1 MNWYGPPT
9 FWCFCCRL
17 CLVNKSQQALSIIQ
31 LQSPYLFFVW
41 PLRVSSLARDP
52 TGSTSRAELWP
63 PLCVNSFL
71 LLWFK
76 GLCLEVNPQV
86 IHISLSLSG
95 YSFLVQLWLFWNLF
109 LRQDWPQTRGLPASA
124 TRFALLFR
132 SFLSLLQLYRVPQW
146 AAQAELH
153 LEDVCQVTQT
163 HHIPRWFVRS
173 PTSVTLFSLG
183 SLSLEKFSTL
193 GCSESRVSGPL
204 FSRKV

>member
-1 MNWYGPPT
+1 M
-9 FWCFCCRL
+9 L
-17 CLVNKSQQALSIIQ
+17 LLQALLSEQ
-31 LQSPYLFFVW
+31 VTASSEHHSAPVTLLVLW
-41 PLRVSSLARDP
+41 PIRVSSLARDP

-86 IHISLSLSG
+86 IHISLSLSF
-95 YSFLVQLWLFWNLF
+95 SFGIQFLCAALAVLELVS
-109 LRQDWPQTRGLPASA
+109 QTRLASNSEVCLP
-124 TRFALLFR
+124 LPPVLHC
-132 SFLSLLQLYRVPQW
+132 SLDHFCPCYGFTVA

-183 SLSLEKFSTL
+183 SLSLGKFSTL
-193 GCSESRVSGPL
+193 GCSESPVSGPI